1 MSYISE
7 RIGNAVRILSGYAFD
22 STLFNKEKKGFPII
36 RVRDVNSG
44 FTGLYYAGEYN
55 PAYII
60 NKGDLLVSLDGNF
73 KCVVWQGEKALLNQR
88 VCKLIPDE
96 NKLHKNFLLHILPQ
110 KLERI
115 HENTDYTTVK
125 HLSVNIIRS
134 IKIPLP
140 PISDQIK
147 IANVLEKAY
156 TLKSTREENLD
167 LLNMFLKSSFL
178 HFFGDPIRND
188 KNWNKVQLL
197 NICTKISSGSTP
209 KGGKESYYEEG
220 TSFIRSL
227 NVHNDKFVYDKL
239 AFINK
244 QQAQDLKNVKIEEN
258 DILLNLTG
266 ASVARC
272 CVVPQNVLPARVNQ
286 HVLIIRTHKE
296 IIDSNFLSR
305 LITSDNCQ
313 NLLNQK
319 AKSKGATREALTKE
333 DISSFMVILPPKE
346 LQNKF
351 SKIVEKSEILIKEL
365 EKSLLDLE
373 NLIGGLTQKA
383 FNGDLDLDGMD
394 VFLEEYYSST
404 DNDRTEPSH
413 FEKPINWELVEVKPK
428 KQQEENIKV
437 QNQNFIETD
446 FETILDT
453 LLLKKKNGFQFNEF
467 TDLLSDKEI
476 AFEYEDIRDFIFQQ
490 LEQKKLVQYY
500 SSDYWMNDNYKPE
513 TSPLQ
518 DDFSGTDGNI
528 WLTANTIDK

>member
-1 MSYISE
+1 MSYKSE

-22 STLFNKEKKGFPII
+22 STLFNREKKGFPII

-125 HLSVNIIRS
+125 HLSINIIRS

-178 HFFGDPIRND
+178 KMFGTPQKNKNSWKKESGNTYCHSITVGVVVRPASYYVND
-188 KNWNKVQLL
+188 GVIALRTL
-197 NICTKISSGSTP
+197 NIKPNKIILDNIVFFSEENNQNKLSKSILKEGDVVFVRTGSTGTAAVIP
-209 KGGKESYYEEG
+209 KELNGSNCIDLIIARPN
-220 TSFIRSL
+220 TSII
-227 NVHNDKFVYDKL
+227 NPHYL
-239 AFINK
+239 AFFFNSEIGK
-244 QQAQDLKNVKIEEN
+244 KIVSSQEVGGIHKHFNVKAIKSI
-258 DILLNLTG
+258 DI
-266 ASVARC
+266 
-272 CVVPQNVLPARVNQ
+272 PIPP
-286 HVLIIRTHKE
+286 
-296 IIDSNFLSR
+296 ID
-305 LITSDNCQ
+305 
-313 NLLNQK
+313 
-319 AKSKGATREALTKE
+319 
-333 DISSFMVILPPKE
+333 

-351 SKIVEKSEILIKEL
+351 GKIVEKSGILIQKL
-365 EKSLLDLE
+365 EKNLIDIN

-383 FNGDLDLDGMD
+383 FNGDLDLDGID
-394 VFLEEYYSST
+394 VLVEEYYSST

-413 FEKPINWELVEVKPK
+413 FEKPINWESVEVKPK
-428 KQQEENIKV
+428 KQQEVKIKV
-437 QNQNFIETD
+437 QDLELTKKD
-446 FETILDT
+446 FDVILDAF
-453 LLLKKKNGFQFNEF
+453 LYEKKNRFQFNEF
-467 TDLLSDKEI
+467 ADLLIDKDI
-476 AFEYEDIRDFIFQQ
+476 TFDYEDIRDFIFQK

-500 SSDYWMNDNYKPE
+500 SSDYWMNNNYKPE

-528 WLTANTIDK
+528 WLTTNTIDK